1 MNITQY
7 ITFLNAIEKLK
18 CNTRHCYTSS
28 GRKESVAEHS
38 WRLSVMAML
47 CADEY
52 PEIDINKVIKMC
64 LIHDFGEAV
73 TGDIPAFIKTETDE
87 AEEEKAVQNIL
98 SMLPDDYKN
107 ELTELFSE
115 MNELKTDEAK
125 LFKAL
130 DNLEAVLSHNEA
142 DISTWLPREYEE
154 NLTYGTKNCEW
165 SQWTKM
171 LREELKKDSE
181 RKIENNIQKG
191 KNKMTEVYTLK
202 IVYRD
207 CDNKIWR
214 MVQVSSNSFLADLG
228 YMVLATFDTLAYH
241 LFNITI
247 NGTTY
252 ELPNEDFE
260 IDDNKCLFYV
270 KLYELDLKIG
280 NKFEMVYDF
289 GCEQYFDFEII
300 NIEPMPKGTG
310 RAYPKI
316 VDGAGKGILD
326 DVPSLETLEIIR
338 KIDKTGESTH
348 TYLTQ
353 YGDELIWDYRK
364 YDMEADNILLKGEIA
379 KIAEGYSY
387 FEELM

>member
-18 CNTRHCYTSS
+18 CNTRHSYTSS

-73 TGDIPAFIKTETDE
+73 TGDIPAFVKTETDE
-87 AEEEKAVQNIL
+87 AEEEKAVQSIL

-154 NLTYGTKNCEW
+154 NLTYGTKKCEW

-171 LREELKKDSE
+171 LREELKNDSE

-191 KNKMTEVYTLK
+191 KIK
-202 IVYRD
+202 
-207 CDNKIWR
+207 
-214 MVQVSSNSFLADLG
+214 
-228 YMVLATFDTLAYH
+228 
-241 LFNITI
+241 
-247 NGTTY
+247 
-252 ELPNEDFE
+252 
-260 IDDNKCLFYV
+260 
-270 KLYELDLKIG
+270 
-280 NKFEMVYDF
+280 
-289 GCEQYFDFEII
+289 
-300 NIEPMPKGTG
+300 
-310 RAYPKI
+310 
-316 VDGAGKGILD
+316 
-326 DVPSLETLEIIR
+326 
-338 KIDKTGESTH
+338 
-348 TYLTQ
+348 
-353 YGDELIWDYRK
+353 
-364 YDMEADNILLKGEIA
+364 
-379 KIAEGYSY
+379 
-387 FEELM
+387 